1 MIEEAFTDGGINAN
15 RYPPTL
21 LSKLKFFPYP
31 TYEEKA
37 VHLLGYIVRRLL
49 QMIPVLIGITLL
61 AFLFVKLLPGDPIMI
76 LTGGK
81 ASPETV
87 AALHAKFG
95 LDKPLHVQYLLF
107 LSNAVRGDL
116 GTSILQRDPVTDIV
130 VERIG
135 PSAFLLAYGTLIA
148 IVLTLPLAIISTMRA
163 DQPVDHAIRTG
174 GMVTFAMPSFWLGLL
189 LMLLFGLKLKW
200 FPISGWGEGFF
211 GHLKY
216 LFMPALVIG
225 VYLAPM
231 LIQSLRASL
240 LEIMQAEYIE
250 VARAKGL
257 SPLRV
262 MLKHVLRNALIP
274 TVTILAVNIGWLIGG
289 SVIIEA
295 VFSIPGLGLLL
306 VRSVNY
312 RDYPTIQGLTLVF
325 GVLVMMVNLLADLS
339 YAVIDPRVVY
349 E

>member
-1 MIEEAFTDGGINAN
+1 V
-15 RYPPTL
+15 R
-21 LSKLKFFPYP
+21 
-31 TYEEKA
+31 
-37 VHLLGYIVRRLL
+37 LLGYIIRRIL

-61 AFLFVKLLPGDPIMI
+61 AFLFVKLLPGDPIII

-81 ASPETV
+81 ASPQTV
-87 AALHAKFG
+87 AALREKFG
-95 LDKPLHVQYLLF
+95 LDQPLYIQYLLF
-107 LSNAVRGDL
+107 LRNAVRGDL
-116 GTSILQRDPVTDIV
+116 GTSILQRDPVSDIV
-130 VERIG
+130 IERIA
-135 PSAFLLAYGTLIA
+135 PSAFLLVYGSLFA
-148 IVLTLPLAIISTMRA
+148 IVLTIPLAIISAMRA
-163 DQPVDHAIRTG
+163 DQPIDHSIRIG

-189 LMLLFGLKLKW
+189 LMLFFGLKLKL
-200 FPISGWGEGFF
+200 FPISGWGEGFL

-231 LIQSLRASL
+231 LIQSLRSSL

-250 VARAKGL
+250 AAQAKGL

-289 SVIIEA
+289 SVVIET

-325 GVLVMMVNLLADLS
+325 GVLVMLVNLLADLS
-339 YAVIDPRVVY
+339 YAIIDPRVVY

>member
-1 MIEEAFTDGGINAN
+1 VI
-15 RYPPTL
+15 
-21 LSKLKFFPYP
+21 
-31 TYEEKA
+31 
-37 VHLLGYIVRRLL
+37 
-49 QMIPVLIGITLL
+49 
-61 AFLFVKLLPGDPIMI
+61 
-76 LTGGK
+76 
-81 ASPETV
+81 
-87 AALHAKFG
+87 
-95 LDKPLHVQYLLF
+95 
-107 LSNAVRGDL
+107 
-116 GTSILQRDPVTDIV
+116 
-130 VERIG
+130 ERIA
-135 PSAFLLAYGTLIA
+135 PSAFLIAYGSLIA
-148 IVLTLPLAIISTMRA
+148 ILLTIPFSIISAMRA
-163 DQPVDHAIRTG
+163 DQPVDHSIRIG

-189 LMLLFGLKLKW
+189 LMLLFGLKLKL
-200 FPISGWGEGFF
+200 FPISGWGEGFL

-216 LFMPALVIG
+216 LFMPSLVIG

-231 LIQSLRASL
+231 LIQSLRSSL

-250 VARAKGL
+250 AARAKGL

-289 SVIIEA
+289 SVVIET

-325 GVLVMMVNLLADLS
+325 GVLVMLVNLIADLS
-339 YAVIDPRVVY
+339 YAIIDPRVVY

>member
-1 MIEEAFTDGGINAN
+1 MRLF
-15 RYPPTL
+15 
-21 LSKLKFFPYP
+21 
-31 TYEEKA
+31 
-37 VHLLGYIVRRLL
+37 GYIIRRLL
-49 QMIPVLIGITLL
+49 EMIPVLVGITLL
-61 AFLFVKLLPGDPIMI
+61 AFLFIKLLPGDPILI

-87 AALHAKFG
+87 SALREKFG
-95 LDKPLHVQYLLF
+95 LDKPLYIQYLLF
-107 LSNAVRGDL
+107 LVNAARGDL
-116 GTSILQRDPVTDIV
+116 GTSILQRDPVAEII
-130 VERIG
+130 VERIA
-135 PSAFLLAYGTLIA
+135 PSVFLLVYGTAIA
-148 IVLTLPLAIISTMRA
+148 LVLTIPLAILSAMRA
-163 DQPVDHAIRTG
+163 DQPIDHSIRIG

-189 LMLLFGLKLKW
+189 LILFFGLKLKW
-200 FPISGWGEGFF
+200 FPISGWGEGLV
-211 GHLKY
+211 GHLRH
-216 LFMPALVIG
+216 LFMPALAIG

-231 LIQSLRASL
+231 LIQSLRNSL

-250 VARAKGL
+250 AARAKGL

-262 MLKHVLRNALIP
+262 MLKHVLRNSLIP

-289 SVIIEA
+289 TVIIEA

-325 GVLVMMVNLLADLS
+325 GVLVMLVNLLADLS
-339 YAVIDPRVVY
+339 YAIIDPRVVY

>member
-1 MIEEAFTDGGINAN
+1 M
-15 RYPPTL
+15 R
-21 LSKLKFFPYP
+21 
-31 TYEEKA
+31 
-37 VHLLGYIVRRLL
+37 LLGYIVRRLI
-49 QMIPVLIGITLL
+49 QMVPVLIGITLM
-61 AFLFVKLLPGDPIMI
+61 AFLFVKFLPGDPILI

-81 ASPETV
+81 ASPATV
-87 AALHAKFG
+87 AALRAKFG
-95 LDKPLHVQYLLF
+95 LDQPLYIQYLFF
-107 LSNAVRGDL
+107 LRNAIRGDL
-116 GTSILQRDPVTDIV
+116 GTSILQRDPVVDIV
-130 VERIG
+130 VERIA
-135 PSAFLLAYGTLIA
+135 PSAFLIAYGSLIA
-148 IVLTLPLAIISTMRA
+148 ILLTIPFSIISAMRA
-163 DQPVDHAIRTG
+163 DQPIDHGIRIG

-189 LMLLFGLKLKW
+189 LMLLFGLKLKL
-200 FPISGWGEGFF
+200 FPISGWGEGFL

-216 LFMPALVIG
+216 LFMPSLVIG

-231 LIQSLRASL
+231 LIQSLRSSL

-250 VARAKGL
+250 AARAKGL

-289 SVIIEA
+289 SVVIET

-325 GVLVMMVNLLADLS
+325 GVLVMSVNLLADLS
-339 YAVIDPRVVY
+339 YAIIDPRVVY

>member
-1 MIEEAFTDGGINAN
+1 M
-15 RYPPTL
+15 R
-21 LSKLKFFPYP
+21 
-31 TYEEKA
+31 
-37 VHLLGYIVRRLL
+37 LLGYIIRRLI
-49 QMIPVLIGITLL
+49 QMIPVLIGITLM
-61 AFLFVKLLPGDPIMI
+61 AFLFVKLLPGDPILI

-87 AALHAKFG
+87 AALRAKFG
-95 LDKPLHVQYLLF
+95 LDQPLYIQYLLF
-107 LSNAVRGDL
+107 LRNAAQGDL
-116 GTSILQRDPVTDIV
+116 GTSILQRDPVVDIV
-130 VERIG
+130 IERIA
-135 PSAFLLAYGTLIA
+135 PSAFLIAYGSLIA
-148 IVLTLPLAIISTMRA
+148 ILLTIPFSIISAMRA
-163 DQPVDHAIRTG
+163 DQPVDHSIRIG

-189 LMLLFGLKLKW
+189 LMLLFGLKLKL
-200 FPISGWGEGFF
+200 FPISGWGEGFL

-216 LFMPALVIG
+216 LFMPSLVIG

-231 LIQSLRASL
+231 LIQSLRSSL

-250 VARAKGL
+250 AARAKGL

-289 SVIIEA
+289 SVVIET

-325 GVLVMMVNLLADLS
+325 GVLVMLVNLIADLS
-339 YAVIDPRVVY
+339 YAIIDPRVVY